1 MVPPEYSNFLIA
13 STGASA
19 ALMGLLFVSI
29 SIAPERVF
37 GDNALPGHRTLALS
51 SFTALADAFFISLSG
66 LVPNVP
72 FGLFV
77 IIASAI
83 ALSQSL
89 LLLAG
94 IGRWK
99 QEGRLYR
106 GILLFVA
113 SLSIYGA
120 ELAVGIELYIN
131 APNASSNPALITLLL
146 QLLLAVFAMGLARA
160 WELLGA
166 PRTRGLAST
175 AVDWVE
181 QRFEKQGSEQTPR
194 KP

>member
-37 GDNALPGHRTLALS
+37 GEAAQPGHRALALS
-51 SFTALADAFFISLSG
+51 SFTALANAFFISLSG

-77 IIASAI
+77 IIASGI
-83 ALSQSL
+83 ALSQSFL
-89 LLLAG
+89 LLWG
-94 IGRWK
+94 IRSWRE
-99 QEGRLYR
+99 QGRLFR
-106 GILLFVA
+106 GIVLVIAAF
-113 SLSIYGA
+113 SIYGG
-120 ELAVGIELYIN
+120 ELAVGVELYIN
-131 APNASSNPALITLLL
+131 APDANANPALITVLL
-146 QLLLAVFAMGLARA
+146 QLLLGVFAMGLARA

-166 PRTRGLAST
+166 PRARGIAST

-181 QRFEKQGSEQTPR
+181 HRFEQQGSELPR